1 MALRRTAVIA
11 VAAVGVFTTRL
22 VGYAAASPRVEEQQP
37 IFNSEPQDGEDDSY
51 WTKSPLY
58 QRAETLMKESPLIDT
73 HIDLPQIIRSLD
85 RHPISILP
93 ELANYTPGHID
104 IPRLRK
110 GNLGAAFWTVWA
122 PCPDFLGIDVGP
134 DYNIPN
140 DGLRDALEVLDLIN
154 QMIASHPDHF
164 QFARSSKDIRSAF
177 ESGKVASLLGMEG
190 THFLGNSLSTVRLFA
205 QLGVRYVSLTHMCHS
220 AFASSSGFGKPMGPS
235 GHEGNGLSGLGREL
249 IAELNRLGLLVDLSH
264 SSDETARQ
272 AIALSKAPVVWTHSV
287 SRALHDH
294 PRNVPDDVLGL
305 IGSGEGKNPGVVQ
318 CVFFPAF
325 VGPTIEAAN
334 VSRLADH
341 IEHVAGIVGRKH
353 VGIGSDFD
361 GMFASVRGLEDASK
375 YPNLV
380 TEMLIRDW
388 SDEEVKDLMG
398 RNLMRVMDEVD
409 AVSESLKSETAS
421 TAIWEKRSDLPA
433 QWGGDG
439 NMFYPYEVQDIQAK
453 IPQHDEL

>member
-1 MALRRTAVIA
+1 MALRQTVVLA
-11 VAAVGVFTTRL
+11 VAAASVF
-22 VGYAAASPRVEEQQP
+22 GCAAASPRVEEQQP

-58 QRAETLMKESPLIDT
+58 QRAEMLMKESPLIDT
-73 HIDLPQIIRSLD
+73 HIDLPQIIRSLGEDLCLHHTPSINSHLANFQSLPD
-85 RHPISILP
+85 RHPLSILP
-93 ELANYTPGHID
+93 DLATYTPGHID

-110 GNLGAAFWTVWA
+110 GHLGAAFWTVWA
-122 PCPDFLGIDVGP
+122 PCPDFLGIDVGA
-134 DYNIPN
+134 DYNNPN

-164 QFARSSKDIRSAF
+164 QYARSSQDIRSAF

-235 GHEGNGLSGLGREL
+235 GHEGNGLSDLGKEL

-272 AIALSKAPVVWTHSV
+272 AIGLSKAPVVWTHSV

-294 PRNVPDDVLGL
+294 PRNIPDDVLSL
-305 IGSGEGKNPGVVQ
+305 IGSGAGKNPGVVQ

-325 VGPTIEAAN
+325 VGPTVEAAN

-341 IEHVAGIVGRKH
+341 IEHVSGIVGRKH

-361 GMFASVRGLEDASK
+361 GMFASVKGLEDASK

-380 TEMLIRDW
+380 
-388 SDEEVKDLMG
+388 SGV
-398 RNLMRVMDEVD
+398 
-409 AVSESLKSETAS
+409 
-421 TAIWEKRSDLPA
+421 P
-433 QWGGDG
+433 
-439 NMFYPYEVQDIQAK
+439 
-453 IPQHDEL
+453 

>member
-1 MALRRTAVIA
+1 MRT
-11 VAAVGVFTTRL
+11 FT
-22 VGYAAASPRVEEQQP
+22 SPFHHTLW
-37 IFNSEPQDGEDDSY
+37 INSQSANL
-51 WTKSPLY
+51 KPL
-58 QRAETLMKESPLIDT
+58 
-73 HIDLPQIIRSLD
+73 LD
-85 RHPISILP
+85 RHPLSILP
-93 ELANYTPGHID
+93 DLATYTPGHID

-110 GNLGAAFWTVWA
+110 GHLGAAFWTVWA
-122 PCPDFLGIDVGP
+122 PCPDFLGIDVGA
-134 DYNIPN
+134 DYNNPN

-164 QFARSSKDIRSAF
+164 QHARSSQDIRSAF

-220 AFASSSGFGKPMGPS
+220 AFASSSGFGKPMAPS
-235 GHEGNGLSGLGREL
+235 GHEGNGLSDLGREL
-249 IAELNRLGLLVDLSH
+249 VAELNRLGLLVDLSH

-272 AIALSKAPVVWTHSV
+272 AIALSRAPVVWTHSV

-325 VGPTIEAAN
+325 VGPTVEAAN

-361 GMFASVRGLEDASK
+361 GMFASVKGLEDASK

-380 TEMLIRDW
+380 SGVL
-388 SDEEVKDLMG
+388 
-398 RNLMRVMDEVD
+398 
-409 AVSESLKSETAS
+409 
-421 TAIWEKRSDLPA
+421 
-433 QWGGDG
+433 
-439 NMFYPYEVQDIQAK
+439 
-453 IPQHDEL
+453 

>member
-1 MALRRTAVIA
+1 MALQRTVVLA
-11 VAAVGVFTTRL
+11 VAAVSVFTTRFI
-22 VGYAAASPRVEEQQP
+22 GYAAASPRVEEQQP
-37 IFNSEPQDGEDDSY
+37 IFNPEPQDGEDDSY

-73 HIDLPQIIRSLD
+73 HIDLPQIIRSLGENFNKSLHHTSSINSQLANFKLLPD
-85 RHPISILP
+85 RHPLSILSD
-93 ELANYTPGHID
+93 LAIYTPGHID

-110 GNLGAAFWTVWA
+110 GHLGAAFWTVWA
-122 PCPDFLGIDVGP
+122 PCPDFLGIDVGA
-134 DYNIPN
+134 DYNNPN

-164 QFARSSKDIRSAF
+164 QYARSSRDIRSAF
-177 ESGKVASLLGMEG
+177 KSGKVASLLGMEG

-235 GHEGNGLSGLGREL
+235 GHEGNGLSDLGKEL

-272 AIALSKAPVVWTHSV
+272 AIGLSKAPVVWTHSV

-325 VGPTIEAAN
+325 VGPTVEAAN

-361 GMFASVRGLEDASK
+361 GMFASVKGLEDASK

-380 TEMLIRDW
+380 
-388 SDEEVKDLMG
+388 SG
-398 RNLMRVMDEVD
+398 
-409 AVSESLKSETAS
+409 A
-421 TAIWEKRSDLPA
+421 P
-433 QWGGDG
+433 
-439 NMFYPYEVQDIQAK
+439 
-453 IPQHDEL
+453 

>member
-1 MALRRTAVIA
+1 
-11 VAAVGVFTTRL
+11 
-22 VGYAAASPRVEEQQP
+22 
-37 IFNSEPQDGEDDSY
+37 
-51 WTKSPLY
+51 
-58 QRAETLMKESPLIDT
+58 MKESPLIDT

-85 RHPISILP
+85 RHPLSILP
-93 ELANYTPGHID
+93 DLATYTPGHID

-110 GNLGAAFWTVWA
+110 GRLGAAFWTVWA
-122 PCPDFLGIDVGP
+122 PCPDFLGIDVGA
-134 DYNIPN
+134 DYNNPN

-154 QMIASHPDHF
+154 QMISSHPEHL
-164 QFARSSKDIRSAF
+164 QHARSSHDIRSAF

-220 AFASSSGFGKPMGPS
+220 AFASSSGFGKPMAPS
-235 GHEGNGLSGLGREL
+235 GHEGGGLSDLGREL

-294 PRNVPDDVLGL
+294 PRNVPDDVLEM
-305 IGSGEGKNPGVVQ
+305 IGSGEGKNRGVVQ

-325 VGPTIEAAN
+325 VGPTVEAAN
-334 VSRLADH
+334 VSTLADH

-375 YPNLV
+375 YPNLI

-388 SDEEVKDLMG
+388 SDDEIKDLMG
-398 RNLMRVMDEVD
+398 RNLMRVMDEAD
-409 AVSESLKSETAS
+409 AVSESLKHEKAS
-421 TAIWEKRSDLPA
+421 TAIWEKRTDLPA
-433 QWGGDG
+433 QWGGDN

>member
-1 MALRRTAVIA
+1 MKQYQTAK
-11 VAAVGVFTTRL
+11 
-22 VGYAAASPRVEEQQP
+22 
-37 IFNSEPQDGEDDSY
+37 FNSFP
-51 WTKSPLY
+51 
-58 QRAETLMKESPLIDT
+58 
-73 HIDLPQIIRSLD
+73 D
-85 RHPISILP
+85 RYPISILP
-93 ELANYTPGHID
+93 DLATYTPGHID

-110 GNLGAAFWTVWA
+110 GRLGAAFWTVWA
-122 PCPDFLGIDVGP
+122 PCPDFLGIEVGP

-154 QMIASHPDHF
+154 QMIVSHPDHF
-164 QFARSSKDIRSAF
+164 QYARSSDDIRSAF
-177 ESGKVASLLGMEG
+177 ASGKVASLLGMEG

-235 GHEGNGLSGLGREL
+235 GHDGNGLSDLGKEL

-272 AIALSKAPVVWTHSV
+272 AIELSKAPVVWTHSV
-287 SRALHDH
+287 SRALFDH
-294 PRNVPDDVLGL
+294 PRNVPDDVLKM

-325 VGPTIEAAN
+325 VGPMIEAAN

-341 IEHVAGIVGRKH
+341 IEHVASIVGRKH

-361 GMFASVRGLEDASK
+361 GMFASVKGLEDASK

-380 TEMLIRDW
+380 
-388 SDEEVKDLMG
+388 S
-398 RNLMRVMDEVD
+398 
-409 AVSESLKSETAS
+409 
-421 TAIWEKRSDLPA
+421 
-433 QWGGDG
+433 G
-439 NMFYPYEVQDIQAK
+439 NNIE
-453 IPQHDEL
+453 

>member
-1 MALRRTAVIA
+1 MALRQAVIVA
-11 VAAVGVFTTRL
+11 VAAAGVFAPRF
-22 VGYAAASPRVEEQQP
+22 VACAAATPGVEEQKP
-37 IFNSEPQDGEDDSY
+37 VFNTDAQDEEFDAY
-51 WTKSPLY
+51 WTDSPLY
-58 QRAETLMKESPLIDT
+58 KRAQALMKESPLIDT

-85 RHPISILP
+85 RKPLSILP
-93 ELANYTPGHID
+93 DLATYTPGHID

-110 GNLGAAFWTVWA
+110 GQLGAAFWTVWA
-122 PCPDFLGIDVGP
+122 PCPDFLGIEVGA

-154 QMIASHPDHF
+154 EMIAAHPDHF
-164 QFARSSKDIRSAF
+164 QHARSTQDIRDAF

-220 AFASSSGFGKPMGPS
+220 AFASSSGFGQAMGPS
-235 GHEGNGLSGLGREL
+235 GHEGNGLSDLGREL
-249 IAELNRLGLLVDLSH
+249 VAELNRLGLLVDLSH

-272 AIALSKAPVVWTHSV
+272 AIELSRAPVVWTHSV
-287 SRALHDH
+287 ARALHDH
-294 PRNVPDDVLGL
+294 PRNVPDELLQL

-325 VGPTIEAAN
+325 VGPTVEAAN

-361 GMFASVRGLEDASK
+361 GMFASVKGLEDASK
-375 YPNLV
+375 YPNLI
-380 TEMLIRDW
+380 TEMLMRGW

-409 AVSESLKSETAS
+409 AVSERLKSEKAS
-421 TAIWEKRSDLPA
+421 QAIWEKRTDLPA

-439 NMFYPYEVQDIQAK
+439 NMFYPYEIQDIQSK